1 MYSGKNKIMTT
12 KTKITLTFSLLTGA
26 TVILLCTVVFFMV
39 KENKQQYFVSRLKDR
54 ASIVAPDLLAGKE
67 LHALREDLDPLSEE
81 KYFLLPV
88 NPSTNTPELGAG
100 PQLPASFYNRVL
112 NNGEAWTVEQYHFH
126 FGQLI
131 SQANRNF
138 IVLVLAR
145 DELGKVRLA
154 FLRNVLVFGSIG
166 SILMAVVV
174 GRFFARRVIQ
184 PVAAITREVNRISAS
199 NLHKRLPIST
209 SFDELEQL
217 KHTFNDMLDRLET
230 SFEIQS
236 NFINNASHELKTPI
250 ATIMAETE
258 ILLSKRR
265 EIPEYEDALRNISK
279 YAQKLGTLTESL
291 LKLTQTG
298 YDGQKQVLDIVR
310 IDEILLEVLGDLNI
324 LFPDNKVNLRMDD
337 SPEDELLLTWP
348 CNRPLL
354 SLALLNIIGNAV
366 KYSDNK
372 EVFVVLCTNNEAIR
386 ITITDVGIGIAQ
398 EDVPHLFEP
407 FFRGKNAGRY
417 TGYGLG
423 LPIAQKIIRM
433 HGGVLNIQSEQG
445 KGTLATIAFNRAA
458 LKNVNL
464 NS

>member
-1 MYSGKNKIMTT
+1 MCSGKNRSMTT
-12 KTKITLTFSLLTGA
+12 KAKITLTFSVLTGT
-26 TVILLCTVVFFMV
+26 TVILLCTVVFFLV

-54 ASIVAPDLLAGKE
+54 ASIVAPDLLTGEE
-67 LHALREDLDPLSEE
+67 LRVLREDLDPLTEE
-81 KYFLLPV
+81 QYFIVPV
-88 NPSTNTPELGAG
+88 NGDGKATAAQTTT
-100 PQLPASFYNRVL
+100 QLPASFFDRVL
-112 NNGEAWTVEQYHFH
+112 SQGETWIVNQYVFH
-126 FGQLI
+126 YGQLVLHEGKK
-131 SQANRNF
+131 F
-138 IVLVLAR
+138 VIVVSAR
-145 DELGKVRLA
+145 DELGKVRLS
-154 FLRNVLVFGSIG
+154 FLRNVLIFGSLG
-166 SILMAVVV
+166 SILITVVV

-184 PVAAITREVNRISAS
+184 PVSAIAAEVNRISAS
-199 NLHKRLPIST
+199 NLHKRLPTST

-265 EIPEYEDALRNISK
+265 EIPEYEDALRNINK

-310 IDEILLEVLGDLNI
+310 VDEILLEVLGDLNI

-354 SLALLNIIGNAV
+354 GLALLNIIGNAV

-372 EVFVVLCTNNEAIR
+372 EVFVVLAVNNEAIR

-445 KGTLATIAFNRAA
+445 KGTLATISFNRAA

>member
-1 MYSGKNKIMTT
+1 MTT
-12 KTKITLTFSLLTGA
+12 KAKITLTFSLLTGA

-67 LHALREDLDPLSEE
+67 LHTVREDLDPLSEE

-88 NPSTNTPELGAG
+88 NPSTNTPEPGAG

-112 NNGEAWTVEQYHFH
+112 DNGEAWTVKQYNFH

-138 IVLVLAR
+138 IVLVSAR

-154 FLRNVLVFGSIG
+154 FLRNVLIFGSIG
-166 SILMAVVV
+166 SILVAVVV

-184 PVAAITREVNRISAS
+184 PVSAITREVNRISAS

-217 KHTFNDMLDRLET
+217 KHTFNNMLDRLET

-236 NFINNASHELKTPI
+236 NFINNASHELKTPV

-258 ILLSKRR
+258 ILLSKKR
-265 EIPEYEDALRNISK
+265 EAHEYEEALQNINR

-291 LKLTQTG
+291 LKLSQTG

-310 IDEILLEVLGDLNI
+310 VDEVLLEVLGDVNT

-337 SPEDELLLTWP
+337 SPDDDLLLTLP
-348 CNRPLL
+348 CNRSLL

-372 EVFVVLCTNNEAIR
+372 EVFVVLCADEQAIR
-386 ITITDVGIGIAQ
+386 ITITDIGIGILK
-398 EDVPHLFEP
+398 EDFPHLFEP
-407 FFRGKNAGRY
+407 FFRGKNAGKY
-417 TGYGLG
+417 AGYGLG
-423 LPIAQKIIRM
+423 LPIAQKIIRL
-433 HGGVLNIQSEQG
+433 HGGELNIQSEQG
-445 KGTLATIAFNRAA
+445 KGTHAAISFKRTA
-458 LKNVNL
+458 LKNTNL

>member
-1 MYSGKNKIMTT
+1 MTT
-12 KTKITLTFSLLTGA
+12 KAKITLTFSVLTGT
-26 TVILLCTVVFFMV
+26 TVILLCTVVFFLV
-39 KENKQQYFVSRLKDR
+39 KKNKQQYFVSRLKDR
-54 ASIVAPDLLAGKE
+54 ASIVAPDLLAGEE
-67 LHALREDLDPLSEE
+67 LRVLREDLDPLSEE
-81 KYFLLPV
+81 QYFIVPV
-88 NPSTNTPELGAG
+88 NGDGKATETQTTSR
-100 PQLPASFYNRVL
+100 LPALFYDRVL
-112 NNGEAWTVEQYHFH
+112 SQGETWIVNQYVFH
-126 FGQLI
+126 YGQLV
-131 SQANRNF
+131 SHEGKKF
-138 IVLVLAR
+138 VIVVSAR
-145 DELGKVRLA
+145 DELGKVRLS
-154 FLRNVLVFGSIG
+154 FLRNVLIFGSLG
-166 SILMAVVV
+166 SILITVVV

-184 PVAAITREVNRISAS
+184 PVSAITKEVNRISAS

-265 EIPEYEDALRNISK
+265 EIPEYEDALRNINK

-310 IDEILLEVLGDLNI
+310 VDEILLEVLSDLNI

-372 EVFVVLCTNNEAIR
+372 EVFVVLCVNNEAIR

-445 KGTLATIAFNRAA
+445 KGTLATISFNRAS

>member
-1 MYSGKNKIMTT
+1 MCSGKSRNMTT
-12 KTKITLTFSLLTGA
+12 KVKITLTFAILTGV
-26 TVILLCTVVFFMV
+26 TVILLCTVVFFLV
-39 KENKQQYFVSRLKDR
+39 KKNKQQYFVSRLKDR
-54 ASIVAPDLLAGKE
+54 ASIVAPDLVAGEE
-67 LHALREDLDPLSEE
+67 LRVFREDLDPLSEE
-81 KYFLLPV
+81 QYFIIPV
-88 NPSTNTPELGAG
+88 NGSVKNSETQAR
-100 PQLPASFYNRVL
+100 PQLPDSFYDRVL
-112 NNGEAWTVEQYHFH
+112 SQGETWVVNQYVFH
-126 FGQLI
+126 YGQLV
-131 SQANRNF
+131 SHEGKKF
-138 IVLVLAR
+138 VIVVSAR
-145 DELGKVRLA
+145 DELGKVRLS
-154 FLRNVLVFGSIG
+154 FLRNVLIFGSIG
-166 SILMAVVV
+166 SILITVVV

-184 PVAAITREVNRISAS
+184 PVSAITKEVNRISAS
-199 NLHKRLPIST
+199 NLHMRLPIST

-258 ILLSKRR
+258 ILLSKKR
-265 EIPEYEDALRNISK
+265 EIPEYEDALRNINK

-310 IDEILLEVLGDLNI
+310 VDEILLEVLGDLNI

-372 EVFVVLCTNNEAIR
+372 EVFVVLCVNDEAIR

-423 LPIAQKIIRM
+423 LPIAQKIIRV

-445 KGTLATIAFNRAA
+445 KGTLATISFNRAA

>member
-1 MYSGKNKIMTT
+1 MTT
-12 KTKITLTFSLLTGA
+12 KVKITLTFAILTGV
-26 TVILLCTVVFFMV
+26 TVILLCTVVFFLV
-39 KENKQQYFVSRLKDR
+39 KKNKQQYFVSRLKDR
-54 ASIVAPDLLAGKE
+54 ASIVAPDLVAGEE
-67 LHALREDLDPLSEE
+67 LRVFREDLDPLSEE
-81 KYFLLPV
+81 QYFIIPV
-88 NPSTNTPELGAG
+88 NGSVKNSETQAR
-100 PQLPASFYNRVL
+100 PQLPDSFNDRVL
-112 NNGEAWTVEQYHFH
+112 SQGETWVVNQYVFH
-126 FGQLI
+126 YGQLV
-131 SQANRNF
+131 SHEGKKF
-138 IVLVLAR
+138 VIVVSAR
-145 DELGKVRLA
+145 DELGKVRLS
-154 FLRNVLVFGSIG
+154 FLRNVLIFGSIG
-166 SILMAVVV
+166 SILITVVV

-184 PVAAITREVNRISAS
+184 PVSAITKEVNRISAS
-199 NLHKRLPIST
+199 NLHMRLPIST

-258 ILLSKRR
+258 ILLSKKR
-265 EIPEYEDALRNISK
+265 EIPEYEDALRNINK

-310 IDEILLEVLGDLNI
+310 VDEILLEVLGDLNI

-372 EVFVVLCTNNEAIR
+372 EVFVVLCVNDEAIR
-386 ITITDVGIGIAQ
+386 ITITDVGIGIAL

-423 LPIAQKIIRM
+423 LPIAQKIIRI

-445 KGTLATIAFNRAA
+445 KGTLATISFNRAA